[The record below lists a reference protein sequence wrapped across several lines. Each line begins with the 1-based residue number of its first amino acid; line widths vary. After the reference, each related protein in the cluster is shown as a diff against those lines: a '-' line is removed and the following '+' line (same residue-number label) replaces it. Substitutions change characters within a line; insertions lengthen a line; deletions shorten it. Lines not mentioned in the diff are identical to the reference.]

1 MFEIGFT
8 ELLLVSVVALL
19 VLGPERLPVAAR
31 TLGRGLGQAK
41 RAMGML
47 RDQVERELDAQ
58 AVSKELDAA
67 PLRQLE
73 QELRRGISLQAEPQ
87 PAATKP
93 EGTV

>member
-8 ELLLVSVVALL
+8 EMLLVGVVALL

-73 QELRRGISLQAEPQ
+73 QELRRGINLSPDSQ
-87 PAATKP
+87 PAAKP
-93 EGTV
+93 ENTA

>member
-8 ELLLVSVVALL
+8 EMLLVGVVALL

-73 QELRRGISLQAEPQ
+73 QELRRGINLPPEPQ
-87 PAATKP
+87 PAAAKP
-93 EGTV
+93 ENAA

>member
-8 ELLLVSVVALL
+8 EMLLVGVVALL

-47 RDQVERELDAQ
+47 RDQVERELGAQ

-73 QELRRGISLQAEPQ
+73 QELRRGINLSPEPQ
-87 PAATKP
+87 SAAAKSENTA
-93 EGTV
+93 

>member
-41 RAMGML
+41 RAMTML
-47 RDQVERELDAQ
+47 RDQVERELDAE
-58 AVSKELDAA
+58 AVNKELDAL

-73 QELRRGISLQAEPQ
+73 QDLRRATTAQAPQ
-87 PAATKP
+87 PAAGKP
-93 EGTV
+93 EGSP

>member
-8 ELLLVSVVALL
+8 EMLLVGVVALL

-73 QELRRGISLQAEPQ
+73 QELRRGINLPPDPQ
-87 PAATKP
+87 PAAAKSENTA
-93 EGTV
+93 